1 MLFIIWFFSFR
12 IIIIFLEFIL
22 HMNLRNF
29 KFELSHYKVWMVY
42 SLQTAVLWS
51 HDKSAHDKALEYF
64 ACVIECLQS
73 IVSFFYFTD
82 VTSQPR
88 WESRMQKLRNLLLSR
103 WVKSDIFR
111 ISTHPFYSWH
121 ITSSVLVYLPVYEAP
136 FSNAQFT
143 CVSIVGLLS

>member
-12 IIIIFLEFIL
+12 IIIIVLESIL

-64 ACVIECLQS
+64 ACVVECLQS
-73 IVSFFYFTD
+73 IVSFSISLMWHHSPD
-82 VTSQPR
+82 
-88 WESRMQKLRNLLLSR
+88 ENLGCRSSGTYCQVDEWKVIFSAYLL
-103 WVKSDIFR
+103 I
-111 ISTHPFYSWH
+111 H
-121 ITSSVLVYLPVYEAP
+121 
-136 FSNAQFT
+136 
-143 CVSIVGLLS
+143 SIVGISLHLLWYTCLSMKLHSAMLSSRVSP